1 MPFVQLIFCLIFT
14 GFLSRCK
21 ECGKDVLFSV
31 AKMRIHL
38 KQKHRMMWAKYKKQL
53 LLQGRKK
60 RTKDSELAAASSDGH
75 LQDDG
80 KKVGDAASNSKDIV
94 NASDDKDGGNVTD
107 EAKAVGDALND
118 RKEDRVATNGNA
130 GIGAASLGDD
140 SFDNKCVGDASNENH
155 HVRKPEE
162 TETET
167 DEKSVDGGC
176 HYHAEVAKFC
186 QPSGDTS
193 ASVSCS

>member
-1 MPFVQLIFCLIFT
+1 M
-14 GFLSRCK
+14 
-21 ECGKDVLFSV
+21 LFSV

-60 RTKDSELAAASSDGH
+60 RTKDSELAAASSDSH

-80 KKVGDAASNSKDIV
+80 KKVGDAATNSKDAV
-94 NASDDKDGGNVTD
+94 NASDDKNDGNVSD
-107 EAKAVGDALND
+107 DAKAVGDALN
-118 RKEDRVATNGNA
+118 KHKNDRVTTNGNA
-130 GIGAASLGDD
+130 GIDAAI
-140 SFDNKCVGDASNENH
+140 DNKCVGDAANENH

-176 HYHAEVAKFC
+176 HYQAEVVKFC

>member
-1 MPFVQLIFCLIFT
+1 
-14 GFLSRCK
+14 
-21 ECGKDVLFSV
+21 VLFSV

-60 RTKDSELAAASSDGH
+60 RTKDSELAAASSEGH

-80 KKVGDAASNSKDIV
+80 IKVGDAASNSKDVV
-94 NASDDKDGGNVTD
+94 NATDDKDGGTVTD
-107 EAKAVGDALND
+107 DAKDVGDAMLDHKN
-118 RKEDRVATNGNA
+118 DRVATNGNA
-130 GIGAASLGDD
+130 GIGAASLGDAEI
-140 SFDNKCVGDASNENH
+140 DNKCVGDASNE
-155 HVRKPEE
+155 
-162 TETET
+162 
-167 DEKSVDGGC
+167 SVDGGC
-176 HYHAEVAKFC
+176 HYQAEVAKFC